1 MEVVIG
7 NPKMSWKTHLDFPAH
22 FLLLL
27 EKDISREKRPKSVN
41 APKDAAANGKKDED
55 ELELEKQH
63 QQDVDE
69 KE

>member
-1 MEVVIG
+1 MEVVIR
-7 NPKMSWKTHLDFPAH
+7 NPKMSLVLHLGFRAR

-27 EKDISREKRPKSVN
+27 QGTISKEKRPKSVN